1 MCRSGFEF
9 RKRFHHPSQNS
20 DVLTAQVVTS
30 LATKKKY
37 CINARNAEKKY
48 CARWSLCK
56 QKELLRNRRNTC
68 ISNDSYSTD
77 TLSTLLQQL
86 EALGNDIVSALMD
99 VSENLKSVFG

>member
-9 RKRFHHPSQNS
+9 RKRFHHPAQNS
-20 DVLTAQVVTS
+20 DVVTAQVIRS

-37 CINARNAEKKY
+37 CTNARNAEKKY

-56 QKELLRNRRNTC
+56 QKELRYKHNTC
-68 ISNDSYSTD
+68 TSSDAYGTDISLI
-77 TLSTLLQQL
+77 LSQL

-99 VSENLKSVFG
+99 VSESLKSVYS